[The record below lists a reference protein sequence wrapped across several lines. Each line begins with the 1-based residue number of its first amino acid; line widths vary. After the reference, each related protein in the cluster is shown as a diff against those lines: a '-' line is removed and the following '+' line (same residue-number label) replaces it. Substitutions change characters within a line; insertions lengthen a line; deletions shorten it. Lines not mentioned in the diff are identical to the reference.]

1 MVKIVFLAPFG
12 IRPKGTLLARMLPLA
27 EALTR
32 RGHKL
37 AIVAPP
43 YTNPEDSGREELAQG
58 IRIVNIRLD
67 STYGLTTLMLALRMY
82 RAALAERPDLIQL
95 FKPKGYGGLAA
106 MFLTLARRLGFRLPP
121 LLVDSDD
128 WEGRGGMNDLLPY
141 SFAERRVFAY
151 QEQWL
156 LARADAVTVASREL
170 EKMVQTLAG
179 PGKKVLYLPNGVV
192 PARPGN
198 GVRVRQQLGIALQA
212 PVVLLY
218 SRFFEF
224 SQDRL
229 HDLFADLHGKVPGIR
244 FLVVGAGRLG
254 EERQLLQ
261 AAQARGFEQALVM
274 AGWIEPAELPDH
286 LAAGDVALYLFDDT
300 LINRTKCPAKLTE
313 LVNAGVAVVADSVGQ
328 LSEYLPREN
337 GTLCLPGDWQMMSR
351 RTVEL
356 LDDSPQR
363 ESVAAAQLTH
373 LHGLFPWNRLVEPLD
388 ELMNA
393 LYHTSL
399 RRSP

>member
-1 MVKIVFLAPFG
+1 MKIVFLAPFG

-27 EALTR
+27 LALTR
-32 RGHKL
+32 RGHEL
-37 AIVAPP
+37 VIVAPP
-43 YTNPEDSGREELAQG
+43 YTNPEDSGREELVQG

-67 STYGLTTLMLALRMY
+67 SPRGLTTLLLALRMY
-82 RAALAERPDLIQL
+82 RAAMAERPDLVQL

-106 MFLTLARRLGFRLPP
+106 MFLVLMRRLGFHRPP

-141 SFAERRVFAY
+141 SFAERRVFAF
-151 QEQWL
+151 QEHWL

-170 EKMVQTLAG
+170 EKMAQTLAG

-192 PARPGN
+192 PTRPGN
-198 GVRVRQQLGIALQA
+198 GVRVRERLGIPLQA
-212 PVVLLY
+212 PVILLY

-224 SQDRL
+224 SQERL
-229 HDLFADLHGKVPGIR
+229 YDLFADLHGNVTGIR
-244 FLVVGAGRLG
+244 FLVVGAGRQG
-254 EERQLLQ
+254 EERHLVQ
-261 AAQARGFEQALVM
+261 AARLRGFGQSLIM
-274 AGWIEPAELPDH
+274 AGWIDPTELPDY

-328 LSEYLPREN
+328 LCEYLPPES
-337 GTLCLPGDWQMMSR
+337 GILCLPGDWRMMSR
-351 RTVEL
+351 KTVEL
-356 LDDSPQR
+356 LGDAQQR
-363 ESVAAAQLTH
+363 KSVAAAQFTH
-373 LHGLFPWNRLVEPLD
+373 LHDHFPWNRLAEALD
-388 ELMNA
+388 ELMNT